1 MLRKKITTFDIILY
15 IVCLTPALVLSLKG
29 SISAIVYVTTLFF
42 LLSLAKKHSDY
53 QELWRSFKLLFLI
66 SLSYPLYIVIQMI
79 GFDIWKGS
87 RLEYILRFLLF
98 IPLVSVLA
106 ISNKKTSALLGF
118 TSAFGALIA
127 CVFGVVSI
135 TIEDLSFQNS
145 ARAWNFYTNPI
156 PYGNISLLLGFVSFI
171 PLLIHEKTLK
181 PSQRLVLII
190 GFVSGITASL
200 LSGARGGWVAMPILL
215 GIIFLLTIKRKQNP
229 LNFKLISLVLVIIIS
244 PLLFF
249 HELIYSRLNFIF
261 SDITLYFSGVNK
273 YTSVGARLDM
283 WLAALTL
290 WLESPLFGIGIGQ
303 LKAATSELI
312 QTKGFPEYLLDYNH
326 SHNDFLFVL
335 AEQGLI
341 GLSLF
346 ISYYILPFVYF
357 ISFLKKEN
365 KEQFCL
371 ALMGITVVLAFFI
384 FGLTEAMQAIMF
396 QLSFYITIIALL
408 MARLWQ
414 SEHKFEHD

>member
-1 MLRKKITTFDIILY
+1 
-15 IVCLTPALVLSLKG
+15 
-29 SISAIVYVTTLFF
+29 
-42 LLSLAKKHSDY
+42 
-53 QELWRSFKLLFLI
+53 
-66 SLSYPLYIVIQMI
+66 MI

-98 IPLVSVLA
+98 IPIVSVVA
-106 ISNKKTSALLGF
+106 ISNKKTSVLLGI
-118 TSAFGALIA
+118 TSAFGAFIA
-127 CVFGVVSI
+127 CIYGVVSI
-135 TIEDLSFQNS
+135 TVDDLSFQDGT
-145 ARAWNFYTNPI
+145 RAWNFYTNPI
-156 PYGNISLLLGFVSFI
+156 PYGNISLLLGFLSLI
-171 PLLIHEKTLK
+171 PLFTHEKTLK
-181 PSQRLVLII
+181 LSQRLILMI

-215 GIIFLLTIKRKQNP
+215 GIIFLLTSKRKQNSI
-229 LNFKLISLVLVIIIS
+229 NFKLVFLVLAVIVI
-244 PLLFF
+244 PLAFF
-249 HELIYSRLNFIF
+249 HELIYIRLNFIF
-261 SDITLYFSGVNK
+261 SDIAHYFSGVNK

-283 WLAALTL
+283 WLTALTL

-303 LKAATSELI
+303 LKAATSEFV

-346 ISYYILPFVYF
+346 MSYYILPFVYF

-371 ALMGITVVLAFFI
+371 ALMGITVVLSFFI

-414 SEHKFEHD
+414 SEHRFENDLINKNESF